1 MAHHTRRDFLRQ
13 TAVTLAAGA
22 GLGGI
27 PSPGLAA
34 EDEKKRPPM
43 RFAICNETFQDWPL
57 DKALALAAECGYQGI
72 EIAPFTIDNDVRRI
86 SGIRRRET
94 RRQADKAGLEIV
106 GLHWLLAKT
115 EGYHLTSPDA
125 DVRRR
130 TAEYLGE
137 LARFCADLGG
147 KVIVFGS
154 PKQRDLLP
162 GVSREDAMKYAADV
176 LAAAVP
182 TLKKTGT
189 RLALEPLAP
198 KDTNFMN
205 TAAEAV
211 ELIGMVNSPQCRLL
225 LDCNAMSSEPTPIP
239 DLIRKYAAM
248 LIHFHANDPNLQ
260 GPGFGNLDFVPIFQ
274 ALRDV
279 NYEGWVSVEV
289 FDYTPGVEAL
299 ARKSIEYMK
308 KCLAE
313 ANKP

>member
-1 MAHHTRRDFLRQ
+1 
-13 TAVTLAAGA
+13 
-22 GLGGI
+22 
-27 PSPGLAA
+27 
-34 EDEKKRPPM
+34 
-43 RFAICNETFQDWPL
+43 
-57 DKALALAAECGYQGI
+57 
-72 EIAPFTIDNDVRRI
+72 
-86 SGIRRRET
+86 
-94 RRQADKAGLEIV
+94 
-106 GLHWLLAKT
+106 
-115 EGYHLTSPDA
+115 
-125 DVRRR
+125 
-130 TAEYLGE
+130 
-137 LARFCADLGG
+137 
-147 KVIVFGS
+147 
-154 PKQRDLLP
+154 
-162 GVSREDAMKYAADV
+162 MKYAADV
-176 LAAAVP
+176 LAVAVP
-182 TLKKTGT
+182 ALKKTGT

-205 TAAEAV
+205 TAADAV